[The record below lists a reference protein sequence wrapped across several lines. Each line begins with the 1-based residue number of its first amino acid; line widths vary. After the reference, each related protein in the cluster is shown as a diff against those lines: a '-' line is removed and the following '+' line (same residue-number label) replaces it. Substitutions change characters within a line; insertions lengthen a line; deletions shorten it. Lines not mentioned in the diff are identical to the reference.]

1 MAKIIRDSD
10 QVEIQ
15 TAFASNLA
23 GSYGTFGAAD
33 TTPSVA
39 TGNIW
44 ETGGSVTITT
54 FDDGVVGQIITV
66 ISRHAVTYDV
76 GGTNLKAGT
85 TNIVTASGDVTNWV
99 YNGTD
104 WFLINF
110 MDVSAN
116 LSSGH

>member
-1 MAKIIRDSD
+1 
-10 QVEIQ
+10 
-15 TAFASNLA
+15 
-23 GSYGTFGAAD
+23 
-33 TTPSVA
+33 
-39 TGNIW
+39 
-44 ETGGSVTITT
+44 
-54 FDDGVVGQIITV
+54 V

-85 TNIVTASGDVTNWV
+85 SSIVTASGDVTNWV

-110 MDVSAN
+110 MDVSTD

>member
-1 MAKIIRDSD
+1 MARVIRDSD

-15 TAFASNLA
+15 TAFGANTA
-23 GSYGTFGAAD
+23 GTVGVFTAAD
-33 TTPSVA
+33 ATPSVA

-54 FDDGVVGQIITV
+54 FDDGVIGQIITV

-76 GGTNLKAGT
+76 GGTNLKAGSA
-85 TNIVTASGDVTNWV
+85 NIVTASGDVTTWV

-110 MDVSAN
+110 MDVSTD

>member
-1 MAKIIRDSD
+1 MTRVIRDSD

-15 TAFASNLA
+15 TAFGANVA
-23 GSYGTFGAAD
+23 GSYGTFTASD

-39 TGNIW
+39 EGNIF
-44 ETGGSVTITT
+44 ETGSAVTITN

-66 ISRHAVTYDV
+66 ISRHDVIYDV
-76 GGTNLKAGT
+76 AGTNLKAGT
-85 TNIVTASGDVTNWV
+85 TNITTASGDVTNWV

>member
-1 MAKIIRDSD
+1 MARVIRDSD

-15 TAFASNLA
+15 TAFGANVSGTVGVFTAS
-23 GSYGTFGAAD
+23 D

-44 ETGGSVTITT
+44 ETGSNVTITT
-54 FDDGVVGQIITV
+54 FDGGVVGQIITV
-66 ISRHAVTYDV
+66 ISRHDVIYDV
-76 GGTNLKAGT
+76 GGTNLKAGS
-85 TNIVTASGDVTNWV
+85 TNITTASGDATTWV

-110 MDVSAN
+110 LNVSEN
-116 LSSGH
+116 LSTGH

>member
-1 MAKIIRDSD
+1 MTRVIRDSD

-15 TAFASNLA
+15 SAFGANV
-23 GSYGTFGAAD
+23 GGTYGTFGAAD

-44 ETGGSVTITT
+44 ETGGAVTITT
-54 FDDGVVGQIITV
+54 FDDGVIGQIITV
-66 ISRHAVTYDV
+66 ISRHTVTYDV
-76 GGTNLKAGT
+76 SGTNLKAGT
-85 TNIVTASGDVTNWV
+85 TSIVTASGDVTTWV

-110 MDVSAN
+110 MDVSTD
-116 LSSGH
+116 LSAGH

>member
-1 MAKIIRDSD
+1 MARVIRDSD

-15 TAFASNLA
+15 TAFGANVA
-23 GSYGTFGAAD
+23 GSVGTFAAAD

-54 FDDGVVGQIITV
+54 FDGGVVGQIITV

-85 TNIVTASGDVTNWV
+85 TSIVTASGDVTTWV

-110 MDVSAN
+110 MDVSTD
-116 LSSGH
+116 LSTGH

>member
-1 MAKIIRDSD
+1 MARVIRDSD

-15 TAFASNLA
+15 TAFGANTAGTVGVFTAS
-23 GSYGTFGAAD
+23 D

-44 ETGGSVTITT
+44 ETGSNVTITT

-66 ISRHAVTYDV
+66 ISRHDVIYDV
-76 GGTNLKAGT
+76 GGTNLKAGS
-85 TNIVTASGDVTNWV
+85 TNITTASGDVTTWV

-110 MDVSAN
+110 LNVSEN
-116 LSSGH
+116 LSAGH